1 MGVPSV
7 QYLLLSVAVGAVVGL
22 VNEYR
27 KISGAR
33 IFLGLRTSIFTSI
46 LGFVFA
52 ALSRMGGFEILL
64 VGFATIT
71 VVAASIYVERARIL
85 KTLGATT
92 YVSMLLVF
100 SSGVLVGLG
109 LYVYGVMI
117 SVLVAVLSFYK
128 TQLLNAISRIS
139 REELLGILNLLLISA
154 VILPAL
160 PDRFIG
166 PYGFF
171 NPFQFW
177 LTVVIIAVIFFAQYV
192 TLRASRR
199 GLLAFTMIGG
209 LVSSTTVALSI
220 IDLSNRVKEH
230 RQQRSLAINVL
241 LSNLPLALVQVLT
254 ALYISTGSWSP
265 LVYALPSILIVT
277 VALLGLAIALRSEA
291 SPEGLEPPT
300 TPLPFLRIL
309 EFAALLFIITA
320 ASKVVGRLAPGLL
333 PLTIGVSALGN
344 ALSAVLAVGILYSR
358 HIIDAVV
365 ASRLAALSLIAGIAE
380 KAPLAVLSKDTAFR
394 LIVIL
399 GSIGLALASAIP
411 LLLLP

>member
-1 MGVPSV
+1 MEVPPV

-33 IFLGLRTSIFTSI
+33 IFLGLRTSIFTAL

-52 ALSRMGGFEILL
+52 ALSRIGGFDVLL
-64 VGFATIT
+64 IGFITIT
-71 VVAASIYVERARIL
+71 VVAASIYIERARTL

-92 YVSMLLVF
+92 YVSMILVF

-139 REELLGILNLLLISA
+139 REELLAILDLLLISA

-160 PDRFIG
+160 PDKFVG

-177 LTVVIIAVIFFAQYV
+177 LTVVIVAAIFFAQYV
-192 TLRASRR
+192 ALKISRR

-209 LVSSTTVALSI
+209 LISSTTVTLSI
-220 IDLSNRVKEH
+220 IDLSNRVKGEG
-230 RQQRSLAINVL
+230 QQRSLALNVL
-241 LSNLPLALVQVLT
+241 LSNVPLALVQVLA
-254 ALYISTGSWSP
+254 ALYISSGSLSP
-265 LVYALPSILIVT
+265 LMYAWPSIVIV
-277 VALLGLAIALRSEA
+277 VLALLVLGVITRSEI

-309 EFAALLFIITA
+309 EFAALLFVITA
-320 ASKVVGRLAPGLL
+320 ASKVVGKLAPGLL

-344 ALSAVLAVGILYSR
+344 ALGAVIAVGILYGR
-358 HIIDAVV
+358 HIVTA
-365 ASRLAALSLIAGIAE
+365 AEAARLAVLSLFAGIAE
-380 KAPLAVLSKDTAFR
+380 KAPLSMLSKDGTFR
-394 LIVIL
+394 LIVVV
-399 GSIGLALASAIP
+399 GSISLAAAAA
-411 LLLLP
+411 LPIIILP

>member
-1 MGVPSV
+1 MEVPPV
-7 QYLLLSVAVGAVVGL
+7 EYLLLSVAVGAVVGL

-33 IFLGLRTSIFTSI
+33 IFLGLRTSIFTAL

-52 ALSRMGGFEILL
+52 ALSRIGGFDVLL

-71 VVAASIYVERARIL
+71 VVAASIYVERARTL

-92 YVSMLLVF
+92 YVSMILVF

-139 REELLGILNLLLISA
+139 REELLAILNLLLISA

-160 PDRFIG
+160 PDKFIG

-177 LTVVIIAVIFFAQYV
+177 LTVVIVAAIFFAQYV
-192 TLRASRR
+192 ALKTSRR

-209 LVSSTTVALSI
+209 LVSSTTVTLSI
-220 IDLSNRVKEH
+220 IDLSNRVKGDG
-230 RQQRSLAINVL
+230 QQRSLALNVL
-241 LSNLPLALVQVLT
+241 LSNIPLALVQVLA
-254 ALYISTGSWSP
+254 ALYISSGSLSP
-265 LVYALPSILIVT
+265 LAYAWPSILIV
-277 VALLGLAIALRSEA
+277 VLALLVLGIIARSEI
-291 SPEGLEPPT
+291 SPESLEPPT

-309 EFAALLFIITA
+309 EFAALLFVITA

-344 ALSAVLAVGILYSR
+344 ALGAVIAVGILYGR
-358 HIIDAVV
+358 HIVTAVE
-365 ASRLAALSLIAGIAE
+365 AARLAVLSLFAGIAE
-380 KAPLAVLSKDTAFR
+380 KAPLSMLSKDSTFR
-394 LIVIL
+394 LIVVV
-399 GSIGLALASAIP
+399 GSISLAAAAA
-411 LLLLP
+411 LPILIQP

>member
-1 MGVPSV
+1 MEVPPV
-7 QYLLLSVAVGAVVGL
+7 EYLLLSVAVGAVVGL

-33 IFLGLRTSIFTSI
+33 IFLGLRTSIFTAL

-52 ALSRMGGFEILL
+52 ALSRIGGFDVLL

-71 VVAASIYVERARIL
+71 VVAASIYVERARTL

-92 YVSMLLVF
+92 YVSMILVF

-139 REELLGILNLLLISA
+139 REELLAILNLLLISA

-160 PDRFIG
+160 PDKFLG

-177 LTVVIIAVIFFAQYV
+177 LTVVIVAAIFFAQYV
-192 TLRASRR
+192 ALKTSRR

-209 LVSSTTVALSI
+209 LVSSTTVTLSI
-220 IDLSNRVKEH
+220 IDLSNRVKGEG
-230 RQQRSLAINVL
+230 QQRSLALNVL
-241 LSNLPLALVQVLT
+241 LSNIPLALVQVLA
-254 ALYISTGSWSP
+254 ALYISSGSLSP
-265 LVYALPSILIVT
+265 LAYAWPSILIV
-277 VALLGLAIALRSEA
+277 VLALLVLGIITRSEI
-291 SPEGLEPPT
+291 SPESLEPPT

-309 EFAALLFIITA
+309 EFAALLFVITA

-344 ALSAVLAVGILYSR
+344 ALGAVIAVGILYGR
-358 HIIDAVV
+358 HIVTAVE
-365 ASRLAALSLIAGIAE
+365 AARLAVLSLFAGIAE
-380 KAPLAVLSKDTAFR
+380 KAPLSMLSKDSTFR
-394 LIVIL
+394 LIVVV
-399 GSIGLALASAIP
+399 GSISLAAAAA
-411 LLLLP
+411 LPILIQP